1 MLGAAGG
8 NALIAAREVQIPV
21 LATLLLGGCAAK
33 ARRAVSSH
41 SIEAGIGATAM
52 FPQGLRRPIAIALFA
67 SELFLG
73 VGLLVTAGRLGNGL
87 PALAVRSATALLF
100 AMAVGALHEL
110 RGRRPAAGCGCF
122 GDLSD
127 TPVGWRPM
135 ARSALLCVAAAAT
148 IGIPAVHKP
157 ASATQAIVV
166 LVVAAAELLV
176 LAALSPEIGEIMV
189 RLGYSEPCEVRRL
202 PVSRTLS
209 ALRASTPWRRYRHY
223 LVSTEPIDVWREG
236 CWRYVVF
243 PGILASRR
251 VEIVFAVYLKPHRAP
266 VRAGVLDPTSH
277 DAPAVF
283 LPAPAVSAVPAGAA
297 DAVPP
302 PRRPLAKTLPL
313 PVLVIPP
320 APRRYRHSA
329 GL

>member
-1 MLGAAGG
+1 MLGVAGG
-8 NALIAAREVQIPV
+8 DALIAAREIQIPV
-21 LATLLLGGCAAK
+21 LATLLLGGCATK

-41 SIEAGIGATAM
+41 SFEAGISATAM

-148 IGIPAVHKP
+148 IGVPAVHKP
-157 ASATQAIVV
+157 ASATQAIIV

-176 LAALSPEIGEIMV
+176 IAALSPEIGEIMV

-209 ALRASTPWRRYRHY
+209 ALRASAPWRRYRHY

-277 DAPAVF
+277 SAPAVF
-283 LPAPAVSAVPAGAA
+283 LPAPAVPAGAA

-313 PVLVIPP
+313 PVLVVPP
-320 APRRYRHSA
+320 TPRRYRHSA